1 MIARRLCT
9 LLATLAVLT
18 LALPT
23 LAQGG
28 LVRFT
33 GQLLDVRN
41 GYVYFSS
48 GDAFKLAPDVKLLA
62 FETGGPTTLRPA
74 AKLYARAVLDPTT
87 KLVTELDLT
96 VKKVPFQTVFAPE
109 VTAAAA
115 NGATVP
121 AAELNGNGHRI
132 TGKEV
137 AVEFLVTVPPTTAIT
152 DIVYLATDI
161 SDWNPQ
167 AVRLDRVDGERY
179 RTVLRLASGTQFSF
193 RVTRGSWNSVAVGPD
208 GLEEPPITFLVPEV
222 DAYSRKVTVAAW
234 SDNRA
239 GVPQAAQPGAIP
251 TPFNPNPFNNGSG
264 LYPRSRATP
273 PGGFP
278 SPRPGPANPP

>member
-1 MIARRLCT
+1 VIVRRLFA
-9 LLATLAVLT
+9 LFATLAVIG

-23 LAQGG
+23 LAQGGG

-48 GDAFKLAPDVKLLA
+48 GDAFKLAPTVTYVD
-62 FETGGPTTLRPA
+62 FDTGKPTTLQPH
-74 AKLYARAVLDPTT
+74 AKLYARAVLDPAT

-96 VKKVPFQTVFAPE
+96 AKKVPFQTVFAPD
-109 VTAAAA
+109 VVSASADT
-115 NGATVP
+115 ATVH
-121 AAELNGNGHRI
+121 AAELSGGQRI
-132 TGKEV
+132 TGREV
-137 AVEFLVTVPPTTAIT
+137 PVEFLVTVPPTTAIT

-179 RTVLRLASGTQFSF
+179 RTVLRLASGTKFTF

-208 GLEEPPITFLVPEV
+208 GLEEDPITFFVPEV
-222 DAYSRKVTVAAW
+222 DAYSRKVTVFAW
-234 SDNRA
+234 SDNRTGA
-239 GVPQAAQPGAIP
+239 PQQAAPGAVP

-273 PGGFP
+273 PGGIP
-278 SPRPGPANPP
+278 NSRPGPANPP